1 MRTIKLVV
9 FLLFSCSLLWGQ
21 SADALYTKI
30 ASVYSELSS
39 FQAEVKQDNYYA
51 QIKKSISYRGKIYFT
66 RGRMVIRFDKP
77 NFQRLAISGGYVDL
91 YDAQSKT
98 VFRSR
103 MKPEFGK
110 MNPVE
115 ILQSY
120 WKKSKVTILDK
131 QGDISKVRLVPFND
145 PLIASLTA
153 SVNTKTGL
161 VQTLG
166 YTDANGNQVD
176 YSFSGIK
183 TNNKIPASIWEYTY
197 PKEVQVVQQ

>member
-153 SVNTKTGL
+153 SINTKTGL

-166 YTDANGNQVD
+166 YTDANGNKVD